1 MIGAIFGASSWTS
14 FQIVML
20 VCLMF
25 TAVLAFRKMISIG
38 DVVLFQSF
46 FAMIVGAVNMILNS
60 YPELAR
66 GFESIRSISEILESP
81 DVEQNAGKQPVAVG
95 RGAFRV

>member
-1 MIGAIFGASSWTS
+1 
-14 FQIVML
+14 ML

-25 TAVLAFRKMISIG
+25 TSVLAFRKMISVG

-60 YPELAR
+60 YPDLAR

-81 DVEQNAGKQPVAVG
+81 MWSRIPGNEP
-95 RGAFRV
+95 